1 MKRKLTACRIVQAFI
16 LVLIVMLLPITVWA
30 QETTLTT
37 VVPSSHTLHIE
48 VTGDGTIT
56 IDGVAYTQTADVQ
69 VWRQHRPEISL
80 QIADGYKIKTVLWD
94 GDDVTAAFQSGKWTA
109 PEILEDAVLTVV
121 FEGPSDI
128 PQTGDHRPL
137 DFWVLLMFLSA
148 GLFGLLMASKKRRNR
163 CT

>member
-1 MKRKLTACRIVQAFI
+1 MKRKSTACRIVQAFI

-37 VVPSSHTLHIE
+37 TIPSSHTLHME
-48 VTGDGTIT
+48 VTGNGTIKV
-56 IDGVAYTQTADVQ
+56 DGVAYTTTADIQ
-69 VWRQHRPEISL
+69 IQRQCRPEISL
-80 QIADGYKIKTVLWD
+80 QITEGQKIKSVLWD

-148 GLFGLLMASKKRRNR
+148 GLFGLLMASQKRRNR

>member
-37 VVPSSHTLHIE
+37 TIPSSHTLHME
-48 VTGDGTIT
+48 VTGNGTIKV
-56 IDGVAYTQTADVQ
+56 DGVAYTKTASLQVQ
-69 VWRQHRPEISL
+69 RQHRPEISVL
-80 QIADGYKIKTVLWD
+80 AADGKIKTVLWD

-109 PEILEDAVLTVV
+109 PEILEDAVLQVV

-148 GLFGLLMASKKRRNR
+148 GLSGLLMASQKRRNR

>member
-1 MKRKLTACRIVQAFI
+1 MKRKSTACRIAQVVFLALMI
-16 LVLIVMLLPITVWA
+16 MLLSVTVWA

-37 VVPSSHTLHIE
+37 TIPSSHTLHME
-48 VTGDGTIT
+48 VTGNGTIKV
-56 IDGVAYTQTADVQ
+56 DGVAYTKTASLQVQ
-69 VWRQHRPEISL
+69 RQHRPEISVL
-80 QIADGYKIKTVLWD
+80 AADGSKIKTVLW
-94 GDDVTAAFQSGKWTA
+94 GSEDVTAAFQSGKWTA

-148 GLFGLLMASKKRRNR
+148 GLFGLLMASQKRRNR

>member
-1 MKRKLTACRIVQAFI
+1 MKRRSTACRIVQAFI

-37 VVPSSHTLHIE
+37 TIPSSHTLHME
-48 VTGDGTIT
+48 VTGNGTIKV
-56 IDGVAYTQTADVQ
+56 DGVAYTKTADIQVQ
-69 VWRQHRPEISL
+69 RQYRPEISIL
-80 QIADGYKIKTVLWD
+80 AADGSKIKSVFW
-94 GDDVTAAFQSGKWTA
+94 GSEDVTVAFQNGKWTA
-109 PEILEDAVLTVV
+109 PEILEDAVLKVV

-148 GLFGLLMASKKRRNR
+148 GLFGLLMASPKRRNR

>member
-16 LVLIVMLLPITVWA
+16 LVLVVILLPITVWA

-37 VVPSSHTLHIE
+37 TIPSSHTLHME
-48 VTGDGTIT
+48 VTGNGTIKV
-56 IDGVAYTQTADVQ
+56 DGVAYTKTASLQVQ
-69 VWRQHRPEISL
+69 RQHRPEISVL
-80 QIADGYKIKTVLWD
+80 AADGKIKTVLWD

-128 PQTGDHRPL
+128 PQTGDHRSL

-148 GLFGLLMASKKRRNR
+148 GLFGLFLTALKRRNR